1 MIMKG
6 GLPMSDKVISFL
18 NIKQV
23 ADKYGV
29 EPHNIR
35 YLINSGQF
43 VENTHYIRPD
53 WQYLFIPDSLPEKL
67 EELKKG
73 V

>member
-1 MIMKG
+1 MAKIK
-6 GLPMSDKVISFL
+6 SFL

-29 EPHNIR
+29 ETHNIR

-43 VENTHYIRPD
+43 IREVHYIRPD
-53 WQYLFIPDSLPEKL
+53 WQYLFIAENLPEKIEDL
-67 EELKKG
+67 KKKG

>member
-1 MIMKG
+1 MPGKFTN
-6 GLPMSDKVISFL
+6 FL

-29 EPHNIR
+29 ETHNIR

-43 VENTHYIRPD
+43 IKNVHYIRPD
-53 WQYLFIPDSLPEKL
+53 WQYLFIPKNLPEKL
-67 EELKKG
+67 EDLKKG